1 MSFFGKFLSPFLALA
16 ATLVPAGALANEP
29 VTDCPLADARYS
41 ADAPLFDL
49 LIDPA
54 ARRAVEQAGLLAKL
68 PPALAKDEAPSFATI
83 ISLRM
88 VAKAFA
94 FDAGELEKL
103 DRSLAGL
110 PISRDQ
116 RLKRCARYSGDNDE
130 PLPVPAGGAAV
141 LVFERSNGFRD
152 APSVEAAEA
161 SFRDIAARRGWTFV
175 FTSDPGD
182 ITAANL
188 AQFKAVIWNNVS
200 GDVLTLGQRA
210 ALRSF
215 VEGGGGFAAVHG
227 SGGDPLYIWD
237 WYADTLIGA
246 RFIGHVDE
254 HQTARIRIEDSA
266 SPITA
271 GLSADWTMLEEWYS
285 FARSPRG
292 PGTTV
297 LLTLDEASYAPVS
310 ALRDLRMGDHP
321 IAWTRCVGRGRSF
334 YTAIGHRPETYRDPD
349 NLRFMEQAL
358 AWTVGLVP
366 SGCAPQPT
374 TGEKQ

>member
-1 MSFFGKFLSPFLALA
+1 MRIAAVCLALVLSVA
-16 ATLVPAGALANEP
+16 GIASPAGVRAAEAAI
-29 VTDCPLADARYS
+29 DCPLATTPYS
-41 ADAPLFDL
+41 LDTPLFDL
-49 LIDPA
+49 LIDPS
-54 ARRAVEQAGLLAKL
+54 ARELLEDSALLAKL
-68 PPALAKDEAPSFATI
+68 PPMLLRDEAPSFATI
-83 ISLRM
+83 ISPRWA
-88 VAKAFA
+88 AKAFG
-94 FDAGELEKL
+94 FDVGRL
-103 DRSLAGL
+103 DSLDQSLGRL
-110 PISRDQ
+110 PIGREQ
-116 RLKRCARYSGDNDE
+116 RQRRCARYRGDNE
-130 PLPVPAGGAAV
+130 APLPVPAEGAAM
-141 LVFERSNGFRD
+141 LVFEHSSGYRD
-152 APSVEAAEA
+152 APSVAAAEESLRA
-161 SFRDIAARRGWTFV
+161 IAAKRGWTFV

-188 AQFKAVIWNNVS
+188 RQFKAVFWNNVS

-215 VEGGGGFAAVHG
+215 VEEGGGFAAAHG

-246 RFIGHVDE
+246 RFIGHADH
-254 HQTARIRIEDSA
+254 HQKARIRIEDSA

-285 FARSPRG
+285 FAKSPRG

-310 ALRDLRMGDHP
+310 KFRELRMGDHP

-358 AWTVGLVP
+358 AWTIGLVP
-366 SGCAPQPT
+366 SGCDRQPT
-374 TGEKQ
+374 TGVKQ